1 MKKTI
6 SVAVAT
12 ILIVIAVVLEQIF
25 VQNTLDNL
33 IEKITSI
40 NTRIQNSQDIDDE
53 NLIFAIDE
61 IDEFWTEKE
70 KVLCLSINHNEL
82 NKVGEQI
89 KKVKV
94 YVEQNNK
101 EECLVELDTLLF
113 YAKSYKHTMEIS
125 PQNFF

>member
-40 NTRIQNSQDIDDE
+40 NTQIQNSQDIDDE